1 MKQVAVLKHH
11 KGFFTQHVIA
21 SFWNDQ
27 IAKINI
33 LQMFIRFLANTDHPS
48 LNAELG
54 MFAARD
60 TIDFSRLKGSVQR
73 AHEEAFYWF
82 SPEGGG
88 GLTYPRLRGK
98 VRTPDIRKSL
108 FWFREDA
115 KFYNR
120 AAGNVITRARELASA
135 LTLAG
140 CEIREIR
147 TRDPGKIIWQDHL
160 QVLARPK
167 SDDIPRAF

>member
-1 MKQVAVLKHH
+1 MQVTVFRCH
-11 KGFFTQHVIA
+11 KRAFPRLLNA
-21 SFWNDQ
+21 SIWNNQ
-27 IAKINI
+27 IAKPNV
-33 LQMFIRFLANTDHPS
+33 LKMFIRFVANTDHPN

-60 TIDFSRLKGSVQR
+60 TIDFSQMKGSVQR

-82 SPEGGG
+82 SPDGGG

-120 AAGNVITRARELASA
+120 AAGNVIPRVRELASA

-147 TRDPGKIIWQDHL
+147 ASDPGKIIWQDHL
-160 QVLARPK
+160 QVLARPR